1 MKVILHFLILEDLMN
16 NKIWAKAGITI
27 AGVLG
32 ATYITF
38 LTAPFFVNPIINKYV
53 PEITKSIKDMTGLNS
68 NLEEVTLVTTPKL
81 TAGLR
86 VKKFELLEPNN
97 NKILTADNFRVK
109 MSLLPI
115 LARKIE
121 VDVVQLENLSAN
133 ILINKDGSF
142 EVEKYFPQSS
152 ETEEAEPIQAL
163 PFGLKLSNHLPNITV
178 GAYDVTLTDGI
189 DKYVINGNKTEISD
203 FILNKSIKVKA
214 SGNAVLKG
222 REQFNY
228 NVKVFNKIMPDM
240 ELNDLVFNP
249 TENNTEKK
257 EDVKIDIIS
266 ILKGIYAN
274 NLTAKA
280 DANLIITNDGIKGY
294 ADLSNL
300 SLINLPKSNLKLKF
314 KDKNIDIDSNI
325 YTAANEVSKLYGVV
339 KTGKNTNIDINL
351 KSKVELS
358 NILKIVKDIALIF
371 DIKDLQTLS
380 ANGRLD
386 ADFNIK
392 SDLKTVKSN
401 GYLKIP
407 NADVYYGLYKIGVD
421 KINADVSLANNNI
434 NIKNIGFTILN
445 QPLKLYGTV
454 TSDAVSELHLTAN
467 NLSLKGLLVAAGQAA
482 LMKDNQVNSGTVSMK
497 ADIQGKLDKISPVI
511 NLNLNNINIKNVPA
525 ATSIVAPAT
534 TVSITSDGKTFGGQA
549 KSSNIR
555 IINPCAKV
563 SIPNI
568 NAQIKENEIVITQ
581 TPVTIEKIK
590 TTVSGKITNYLT
602 EKIGL
607 NFVTTGDIKSTL
619 TGDVNIAKQTLNL
632 TYATTETS
640 TIIIPMFDK
649 SKMTFSGSIKIIDSM
664 LNPVLKGNISI
675 PSINI
680 PEIPVS
686 MTNTDIK
693 LDGHI
698 LKGNGSVQ
706 KFTSGGIIAENL
718 VGDFSL
724 KGENF
729 YLNNVKGNAFSGKVG
744 GNIVYNITNAK
755 TGVEFSGS
763 GLNAER
769 AIYGAAGIKNAI
781 SGTLGFNT
789 KLSLIAAD
797 YDEMMKSL
805 RGNLSFN
812 IKNGSFG
819 EVGRLDKYLQANN
832 IMTNVILK
840 STMTSII
847 NSIAVMDTAKFDYL
861 DGKMTFKNGWAGINP
876 MKSSGKLLAYYITGK
891 YNLLN
896 GTTNVVVLGRMDA
909 QLVAKLGP
917 LGQLSAN
924 KLLSYIPKFGTA
936 TAKVVEALTTNPKGE
951 NTSAIP
957 ALTSGSTSYE
967 DFKVVFNGGLESKSS
982 VKSFKWL
989 TMVDMSAIEHKTL
1002 KDSVNDIKSS
1012 VGKDVTNTVN
1022 STVNSVKDVVTSSKE
1037 QWNSTKEDWNAT
1049 KDQFKNSAEEI
1060 KNLFKKKE
1068 STPAGSTAPATGVTV
1083 ESAVTESSAA
1093 E

>member
-1 MKVILHFLILEDLMN
+1 MN

-38 LTAPFFVNPIINKYV
+38 LAAPFFVNPIINKYV

-97 NKILTADNFRVK
+97 NKILEANNFRVK

-142 EVEKYFPQSS
+142 EIEKYIPQSG

-280 DANLIITNDGIKGY
+280 DANLVITNDGIKGY

-434 NIKNIGFTILN
+434 DIKNIGFTILN

-454 TSDAVSELHLTAN
+454 TSDAVSDLHLTAN

-525 ATSIVAPAT
+525 TTSIVAPAT
-534 TVSITSDGKTFGGQA
+534 AVSITSDGKTFGGQA

-555 IINPCAKV
+555 IINPAAKV
-563 SIPNI
+563 SIPSI

-581 TPVTIEKIK
+581 TPVMIEKIK

-632 TYATTETS
+632 TYATSEMS

-649 SKMTFSGSIKIIDSM
+649 SKMTFTGSIKIIDSM

-729 YLNNVKGNAFSGKVG
+729 YLNNVKGNAFGGKVG
-744 GNIVYNITNAK
+744 GNIIYNITNAK

-861 DGKMTFKNGWAGINP
+861 DGKMTFKNGWADINL

-989 TMVDMSAIEHKTL
+989 TTVDMSAIEHKTL

>member
-1 MKVILHFLILEDLMN
+1 MRVILHFLTLEDLMN
-16 NKIWAKAGITI
+16 NKIWVKAGITI

-32 ATYITF
+32 VTYITF

-152 ETEEAEPIQAL
+152 ETEEAEPMQAL

-228 NVKVFNKIMPDM
+228 NVKIFNKIMPDM

-249 TENNTEKK
+249 TENNIEKK

-280 DANLIITNDGIKGY
+280 DANLVITNDGIKGY
-294 ADLSNL
+294 VDLSNL

-314 KDKNIDIDSNI
+314 KDKNINIDSNI

-401 GYLKIP
+401 GFLKIP

-434 NIKNIGFTILN
+434 DIKNIGFTILN

-454 TSDAVSELHLTAN
+454 TSDAVSDLHLTAN
-467 NLSLKGLLVAAGQAA
+467 NLSLKGLLVAAGQAV
-482 LMKDNQVNSGTVSMK
+482 LMKDNQINSGTVSMK

-534 TVSITSDGKTFGGQA
+534 TVSISSDGKTFGGQA

-563 SIPNI
+563 SIPSI

-619 TGDVNIAKQTLNL
+619 IGDVNITKQTLNL
-632 TYATTETS
+632 TYATTEMS

-649 SKMTFSGSIKIIDSM
+649 SKMTFSGNVKIIDSM

-718 VGDFSL
+718 IGDFSL

-729 YLNNVKGNAFSGKVG
+729 YLNNLKGNAFSGKVG
-744 GNIVYNITNAK
+744 GNIIYNITNAK

-805 RGNLSFN
+805 RGSLSFN

-861 DGKMTFKNGWAGINP
+861 DGKMTFKNGWADINLI
-876 MKSSGKLLAYYITGK
+876 KSSGKLLAYYITGK

-909 QLVAKLGP
+909 QLVVKLGP

-989 TMVDMSAIEHKTL
+989 TTVDMSAIEHKTL

-1068 STPAGSTAPATGVTV
+1068 STPAGSTAPATGMTV

>member
-1 MKVILHFLILEDLMN
+1 MKVILHFLTLEDLMN

-142 EVEKYFPQSS
+142 EVEKYFPQSG
-152 ETEEAEPIQAL
+152 ETEEAEPMQAL

-228 NVKVFNKIMPDM
+228 NVKVFNKIMPDV

-280 DANLIITNDGIKGY
+280 DANLVITNDGIKGY

-434 NIKNIGFTILN
+434 DIKNIGFTILN

-454 TSDAVSELHLTAN
+454 TSDAVSDLHLTAN

-511 NLNLNNINIKNVPA
+511 NLNLNNINIKNIPA
-525 ATSIVAPAT
+525 ATSIAAPAT
-534 TVSITSDGKTFGGQA
+534 AVSITSDGKTFGGQA
-549 KSSNIR
+549 NSSNIR

-563 SIPNI
+563 SIPSI

-607 NFVTTGDIKSTL
+607 NFVTAGDIKSTL
-619 TGDVNIAKQTLNL
+619 AGDVNIAKQTLNL
-632 TYATTETS
+632 TYATTEMS

-861 DGKMTFKNGWAGINP
+861 DGKMTFKNGWADINP

-989 TMVDMSAIEHKTL
+989 TTVDMSAIEHKTL

>member
-1 MKVILHFLILEDLMN
+1 MKVILHFLTLEDLMN

-121 VDVVQLENLSAN
+121 VDVVQLENLSVN

-152 ETEEAEPIQAL
+152 ETEEAEPMQAL

-228 NVKVFNKIMPDM
+228 NVKIFNKIMPDM

-249 TENNTEKK
+249 AENNTEKK

-280 DANLIITNDGIKGY
+280 DANLVITNDGIKGY
-294 ADLSNL
+294 VDLSNL

-314 KDKNIDIDSNI
+314 KDKNINIDSNI

-434 NIKNIGFTILN
+434 DIKNIGFTILN

-454 TSDAVSELHLTAN
+454 TSDAVSDLHLTAN
-467 NLSLKGLLVAAGQAA
+467 NLSLKGLLVAAGQAV

-511 NLNLNNINIKNVPA
+511 NLNLNNINIKNIPA
-525 ATSIVAPAT
+525 ATSIAAPAT

-563 SIPNI
+563 SIPSI

-619 TGDVNIAKQTLNL
+619 IGDVNITKQTLNL
-632 TYATTETS
+632 TYTTTEMS

-649 SKMTFSGSIKIIDSM
+649 SKMTFSGNVKIIDSM

-724 KGENF
+724 RGENF
-729 YLNNVKGNAFSGKVG
+729 YLNNLKGNAFSGKVG

-805 RGNLSFN
+805 RGSLSFN

-861 DGKMTFKNGWAGINP
+861 DGKMTFKNGWADINQI
-876 MKSSGKLLAYYITGK
+876 KSSGKLLAYYITGK

-989 TMVDMSAIEHKTL
+989 TTVDMSAIEHKTL

-1068 STPAGSTAPATGVTV
+1068 STPAGSTAPATGMTV
-1083 ESAVTESSAA
+1083 ESAVTES
-1093 E
+1093 

>member
-1 MKVILHFLILEDLMN
+1 MN

-121 VDVVQLENLSAN
+121 VDVVQLENLSVN

-152 ETEEAEPIQAL
+152 ETEEAEPMQAL

-228 NVKVFNKIMPDM
+228 NVKIFNKIMPDM

-249 TENNTEKK
+249 AENNTEKK

-280 DANLIITNDGIKGY
+280 DANLVITNDGIKGY
-294 ADLSNL
+294 VDLSNL

-314 KDKNIDIDSNI
+314 KDKNINIDSNI

-434 NIKNIGFTILN
+434 DIKNIGFTILN

-454 TSDAVSELHLTAN
+454 TSDAVSDLHLTAN
-467 NLSLKGLLVAAGQAA
+467 NLSLKGLLVAAGQAV

-511 NLNLNNINIKNVPA
+511 NLNLNNINIKNIPA
-525 ATSIVAPAT
+525 ATSIAAPAT

-563 SIPNI
+563 SIPSI

-619 TGDVNIAKQTLNL
+619 IGDVNITKQTLNL
-632 TYATTETS
+632 TYTTTEMS

-649 SKMTFSGSIKIIDSM
+649 SKMTFSGNVKIIDSM

-724 KGENF
+724 RGENF
-729 YLNNVKGNAFSGKVG
+729 YLNNLKGNAFSGKVG

-805 RGNLSFN
+805 RGSLSFN

-861 DGKMTFKNGWAGINP
+861 DGKMTFKNGWADINQI
-876 MKSSGKLLAYYITGK
+876 KSSGKLLAYYITGK

-989 TMVDMSAIEHKTL
+989 TTVDMSAIEHKTL

-1068 STPAGSTAPATGVTV
+1068 STPAGSTAPATGMTV
-1083 ESAVTESSAA
+1083 ESAVTES
-1093 E
+1093 

>member
-1 MKVILHFLILEDLMN
+1 MN
-16 NKIWAKAGITI
+16 KKLWAKAGMAITI
-27 AGVLG
+27 ALS
-32 ATYITF
+32 ATYFIF
-38 LTAPFFVNPIINKYV
+38 LAFPFFVNPIINKYV

-68 NLEEVTLVTTPKL
+68 ELEDVTFITTPKL
-81 TAGLR
+81 TAGLK

-97 NKILTADNFRVK
+97 NKILEANNFRVK

-115 LARKIE
+115 LAKKIE
-121 VDVVQLENLSAN
+121 VDVVQLDHLSAN
-133 ILINKDGSF
+133 ILVNKDGSF
-142 EVEKYFPQSS
+142 EVEKYIPQSN
-152 ETEEAEPIQAL
+152 ETEEVEPMQAL
-163 PFGLKLSNHLPNITV
+163 PFGLKLSNHLPNITI
-178 GAYDVTLTDGI
+178 GSYDVTLTDGI
-189 DKYVINGNKTEISD
+189 DKYVVNGNKTEISD

-228 NVKVFNKIMPDM
+228 NVKIFNKIMPDM

-249 TENNTEKK
+249 TENNIEKK

-266 ILKGIYAN
+266 ILKGIYSN

-280 DANLIITNDGIKGY
+280 DVNLVITNDGIKGF

-325 YTAANEVSKLYGVV
+325 YTAANESSKLNGII
-339 KTGKNTNIDINL
+339 KTGKNTKVDINL
-351 KSKVELS
+351 KSKVEIA

-371 DIKDLQTLS
+371 NIKDLQTLS
-380 ANGRLD
+380 ANGQLD

-434 NIKNIGFTILN
+434 NIKNLGFTILN

-454 TSDAVSELHLTAN
+454 TSDAVSDLHLTAN

-497 ADIQGKLDKISPVI
+497 ADIQGKLDKINPAI

-525 ATSIVAPAT
+525 ATTVVAPSST
-534 TVSITSDGKTFGGQA
+534 LNIISDGKTFGGQA

-555 IINPCAKV
+555 IINPCATV

-568 NAQIKENEIVITQ
+568 EGQIKENEIIISQ

-607 NFVTTGDIKSTL
+607 NFVTTGDIKSNL
-619 TGDVNIAKQTLNL
+619 IGDVNIAKQTLNL
-632 TYATTETS
+632 TYATTEMS

-649 SKMTFSGSIKIIDSM
+649 SKMTFMGNIKIIDSM

-680 PEIPVS
+680 PEIPVN

-693 LDGHI
+693 LDGQI
-698 LKGNGSVQ
+698 LKGSGSVQ
-706 KFTSGGIIAENL
+706 KFTSGGIAAENL

-729 YLNNVKGNAFSGKVG
+729 YLNNIKGTAFDGKIG
-744 GNIVYNITNAK
+744 GNIIYNVTNAK
-755 TGVEFSGS
+755 TNVDFSGL
-763 GLNAER
+763 GLNADK
-769 AIYGAAGIKNAI
+769 AIYGAAGIKNAL
-781 SGTLGFNT
+781 SGTLGFDT
-789 KLSLIAAD
+789 KLSLVAAD

-805 RGNLSFN
+805 RGNLNFTV
-812 IKNGSFG
+812 KNGSFG

-832 IMTNVILK
+832 IMTNVLLK
-840 STMTSII
+840 STITSIQ
-847 NSIAVMDTAKFDYL
+847 NSIKVMDTAKFDYL
-861 DGKMTFKNGWAGINP
+861 EGKMTFKNGWADINP
-876 MKSSGKLLAYYITGK
+876 IKSSGRLLAYYITGK

-924 KLLSYIPKFGTA
+924 KLLSYIPKFGAA
-936 TAKVVEALTTNPKGE
+936 TAKVVEALTTNPNGE
-951 NTSAIP
+951 NTEAIP

-989 TMVDMSAIEHKTL
+989 TTVDMSAIENKTL
-1002 KDSVNDIKSS
+1002 KDSVRDIKSS

-1022 STVNSVKDVVTSSKE
+1022 STVNSVKEVVSSSKE
-1037 QWNSTKEDWNAT
+1037 QWNATKEDWNAT
-1049 KDQFKNSAEEI
+1049 KDQFKNSTEEI
-1060 KNLFKKKE
+1060 KNLFKKKNTVV
-1068 STPAGSTAPATGVTV
+1068 TPV
-1083 ESAVTESSAA
+1083 EPEVIQSENAVE
-1093 E
+1093 

>member
-1 MKVILHFLILEDLMN
+1 
-16 NKIWAKAGITI
+16 
-27 AGVLG
+27 
-32 ATYITF
+32 
-38 LTAPFFVNPIINKYV
+38 
-53 PEITKSIKDMTGLNS
+53 
-68 NLEEVTLVTTPKL
+68 
-81 TAGLR
+81 
-86 VKKFELLEPNN
+86 
-97 NKILTADNFRVK
+97 
-109 MSLLPI
+109 
-115 LARKIE
+115 
-121 VDVVQLENLSAN
+121 
-133 ILINKDGSF
+133 
-142 EVEKYFPQSS
+142 
-152 ETEEAEPIQAL
+152 
-163 PFGLKLSNHLPNITV
+163 
-178 GAYDVTLTDGI
+178 
-189 DKYVINGNKTEISD
+189 
-203 FILNKSIKVKA
+203 
-214 SGNAVLKG
+214 
-222 REQFNY
+222 
-228 NVKVFNKIMPDM
+228 
-240 ELNDLVFNP
+240 
-249 TENNTEKK
+249 
-257 EDVKIDIIS
+257 
-266 ILKGIYAN
+266 
-274 NLTAKA
+274 
-280 DANLIITNDGIKGY
+280 
-294 ADLSNL
+294 
-300 SLINLPKSNLKLKF
+300 
-314 KDKNIDIDSNI
+314 
-325 YTAANEVSKLYGVV
+325 
-339 KTGKNTNIDINL
+339 
-351 KSKVELS
+351 
-358 NILKIVKDIALIF
+358 
-371 DIKDLQTLS
+371 
-380 ANGRLD
+380 
-386 ADFNIK
+386 
-392 SDLKTVKSN
+392 
-401 GYLKIP
+401 
-407 NADVYYGLYKIGVD
+407 
-421 KINADVSLANNNI
+421 
-434 NIKNIGFTILN
+434 
-445 QPLKLYGTV
+445 
-454 TSDAVSELHLTAN
+454 
-467 NLSLKGLLVAAGQAA
+467 
-482 LMKDNQVNSGTVSMK
+482 
-497 ADIQGKLDKISPVI
+497 
-511 NLNLNNINIKNVPA
+511 
-525 ATSIVAPAT
+525 
-534 TVSITSDGKTFGGQA
+534 
-549 KSSNIR
+549 
-555 IINPCAKV
+555 
-563 SIPNI
+563 
-568 NAQIKENEIVITQ
+568 
-581 TPVTIEKIK
+581 
-590 TTVSGKITNYLT
+590 
-602 EKIGL
+602 
-607 NFVTTGDIKSTL
+607 
-619 TGDVNIAKQTLNL
+619 
-632 TYATTETS
+632 
-640 TIIIPMFDK
+640 
-649 SKMTFSGSIKIIDSM
+649 MTFSGSIKIIDSM

-729 YLNNVKGNAFSGKVG
+729 YLNNLKGNAFSGKVG
-744 GNIVYNITNAK
+744 GNIIYNITNAK

-805 RGNLSFN
+805 RGSLSFN

-861 DGKMTFKNGWAGINP
+861 DGKMTFKNGWADINP

-989 TMVDMSAIEHKTL
+989 TTVDMSAIEHNTL

-1083 ESAVTESSAA
+1083 ESAVTESPAAA

>member
-1 MKVILHFLILEDLMN
+1 MN
-16 NKIWAKAGITI
+16 KKIWAKAGITL

-38 LTAPFFVNPIINKYV
+38 LAAPLFVNPIVNKYI

-109 MSLLPI
+109 MSLIPI
-115 LARKIE
+115 FAKKIE
-121 VDVVQLENLSAN
+121 IDAVQLDNLSAN
-133 ILINKDGSF
+133 ILINNDGSF
-142 EVEKYFPQSS
+142 VVEKYFPQSS
-152 ETEEAEPIQAL
+152 ETEEAEPMQAL

-189 DKYVINGNKTEISD
+189 DKYVVNGNKTEISD
-203 FILNKSIKVKA
+203 FILNKSVKVKA

-222 REQFNY
+222 REQFSY
-228 NVKVFNKIMPDM
+228 NVKVLNKIMPDM

-249 TENNTEKK
+249 TKDDDNTPKA
-257 EDVKIDIIS
+257 DVKVDIIS

-280 DANLIITNDGIKGY
+280 DADLVITNDGIKGY

-300 SLINLPKSNLKLKF
+300 SVINLPKSNLKLKF
-314 KDKNIDIDSNI
+314 KDKKINIDSNI

-351 KSKVELS
+351 KSKVEIA

-380 ANGRLD
+380 ANGKLD

-401 GYLKIP
+401 GYLRIP

-434 NIKNIGFTILN
+434 DIKNIGFTILN

-454 TSDAVSELHLTAN
+454 TSDAVSDLHLTAN
-467 NLSLKGLLVAAGQAA
+467 NLSLKGLLVAAGQAV

-497 ADIQGKLDKISPVI
+497 ADIQGKLDKINPVI

-525 ATSIVAPAT
+525 STSVIAPAT
-534 TVSITSDGKTFGGQA
+534 TLNITSDGKTFGGQA

-555 IINPCAKV
+555 IINPAAKV
-563 SIPNI
+563 SIPSV
-568 NAQIKENEIVITQ
+568 NAQIKENEIVISQ

-632 TYATTETS
+632 TYATNELS

-649 SKMTFSGSIKIIDSM
+649 SKMSFTGNIKIIDSM
-664 LNPVLKGNISI
+664 FNPVLKGNISI

-706 KFTSGGIIAENL
+706 KFTSGGIVAENL
-718 VGDFSL
+718 TGDFSL

-729 YLNNVKGNAFSGKVG
+729 YLNNVKGNAFNGKVG
-744 GNIVYNITNAK
+744 GNIVYNISNAK

-769 AIYGAAGIKNAI
+769 AIYGAVGIKNAI
-781 SGTLGFNT
+781 SGTLGFDT
-789 KLSLIAAD
+789 KLSLTAAD
-797 YDEMMKSL
+797 YNEMMKSL
-805 RGNLSFN
+805 KGNLSFN

-832 IMTNVILK
+832 IMTNVLLK
-840 STMTSII
+840 STTTSII

-861 DGKMTFKNGWAGINP
+861 DGKMTFKNGWADINP

-967 DFKVVFNGGLESKSS
+967 DFKVVFNGGLECKSS

-989 TMVDMSAIEHKTL
+989 TTVDMSAIENKTL
-1002 KDSVNDIKSS
+1002 KDSVKDIKSS

-1022 STVNSVKDVVTSSKE
+1022 STVNSVKDVVSTSKE

-1049 KDQFKNSAEEI
+1049 RDQFKNSAEEI
-1060 KNLFKKKE
+1060 KNLFKKKGTTPVE
-1068 STPAGSTAPATGVTV
+1068 STTPAASTAV
-1083 ESAVTESSAA
+1083 ENAVTESSAA

>member
-1 MKVILHFLILEDLMN
+1 MN

-38 LTAPFFVNPIINKYV
+38 LAAPFFVNPIINKYV

-178 GAYDVTLTDGI
+178 EAYDVTLTDGI

-228 NVKVFNKIMPDM
+228 NVKVFNKIMPDV

-280 DANLIITNDGIKGY
+280 DANLVITNDGIKGY
-294 ADLSNL
+294 ANLSNL

-434 NIKNIGFTILN
+434 DIKNIGFTILN

-454 TSDAVSELHLTAN
+454 TSDAVSDLHLTAN

-511 NLNLNNINIKNVPA
+511 NLNLNNINIKNIPA
-525 ATSIVAPAT
+525 ATSIAAPAT
-534 TVSITSDGKTFGGQA
+534 AVSITSDGKTFGGQA
-549 KSSNIR
+549 NSSNIR

-563 SIPNI
+563 SIPSI

-632 TYATTETS
+632 TYATTEMS

-649 SKMTFSGSIKIIDSM
+649 SKMTFTGSIKIIDSM

-729 YLNNVKGNAFSGKVG
+729 YLNNVKGNAFGGKVG
-744 GNIVYNITNAK
+744 GNIIYNITNAK

-861 DGKMTFKNGWAGINP
+861 DGKMTFKNGWADINL

-989 TMVDMSAIEHKTL
+989 TTVDMSAIEHKTL

>member
-1 MKVILHFLILEDLMN
+1 MN
-16 NKIWAKAGITI
+16 NKIWAKAGITL

-38 LTAPFFVNPIINKYV
+38 LAAPFFVNPIINKYV
-53 PEITKSIKDMTGLNS
+53 PEITKSIKDMMGLNS

-142 EVEKYFPQSS
+142 EVEKYFPQSG
-152 ETEEAEPIQAL
+152 ETEEAEPMQAL
-163 PFGLKLSNHLPNITV
+163 PFGLKLSNHLPNIIV
-178 GAYDVTLTDGI
+178 DSYDITLTDGI

-228 NVKVFNKIMPDM
+228 NIKVFNKIMPDV

-280 DANLIITNDGIKGY
+280 DANLVITNDGIKGY

-314 KDKNIDIDSNI
+314 KDKNINIDSNI

-434 NIKNIGFTILN
+434 DIKNIGFTILN

-454 TSDAVSELHLTAN
+454 TSDAVSDLHLTAN

-525 ATSIVAPAT
+525 ATSIAAPAT

-563 SIPNI
+563 SIPSI

-607 NFVTTGDIKSTL
+607 NFVTAGDIKSTL
-619 TGDVNIAKQTLNL
+619 TGDINIAKQTLNL
-632 TYATTETS
+632 TYATSEMS

-861 DGKMTFKNGWAGINP
+861 DGKMTFKNGWADINL

-989 TMVDMSAIEHKTL
+989 TTVDMSAIEHKTL

>member
-1 MKVILHFLILEDLMN
+1 MN
-16 NKIWAKAGITI
+16 KKLWAKAGMTITV
-27 AGVLG
+27 ALS
-32 ATYITF
+32 ATYLIF
-38 LTAPFFVNPIINKYV
+38 LASPFFVNPIINKYV
-53 PEITKSIKDMTGLNS
+53 PEITKSIKDITGLNS
-68 NLEEVTLVTTPKL
+68 ELEEVTFITTPKL
-81 TAGLR
+81 TAGLK

-97 NKILTADNFRVK
+97 NKILEANNFRVK

-115 LARKIE
+115 FAKKIE
-121 VDVVQLENLSAN
+121 VDVVQLDHLSAN

-142 EVEKYFPQSS
+142 EVEKYIPQSN
-152 ETEEAEPIQAL
+152 ETEEVEPMQAL
-163 PFGLKLSNHLPNITV
+163 PLGLKLSNHLPNITI
-178 GAYDVTLTDGI
+178 GSYDVTLTDGI
-189 DKYVINGNKTEISD
+189 DKYVVNGNKTEISD

-228 NVKVFNKIMPDM
+228 NVKVLNKIMPDM

-249 TENNTEKK
+249 TENNIEKK

-266 ILKGIYAN
+266 ILKGIYSN

-280 DANLIITNDGIKGY
+280 DVNLVITNDDIKGF

-314 KDKNIDIDSNI
+314 KDKNIDIDSNL
-325 YTAANEVSKLYGVV
+325 YTAANESSKLNGII
-339 KTGKNTNIDINL
+339 KTGKNTKVDINL
-351 KSKVELS
+351 KSKVEIA

-371 DIKDLQTLS
+371 NIKDLQTLS
-380 ANGRLD
+380 ANGQLD

-434 NIKNIGFTILN
+434 NIKNLGFTILN

-454 TSDAVSELHLTAN
+454 TSDAVSDLHLTAN

-497 ADIQGKLDKISPVI
+497 ADIKGKLDKINPVI

-525 ATSIVAPAT
+525 ST
-534 TVSITSDGKTFGGQA
+534 TVAAPSSTLNITSDGKTFGGQA

-555 IINPCAKV
+555 IINPCATV

-568 NAQIKENEIVITQ
+568 EGQIKENEIIISQ

-607 NFVTTGDIKSTL
+607 NFVTTGDIKSNL

-632 TYATTETS
+632 TYATTEMS

-649 SKMTFSGSIKIIDSM
+649 SKMTFMGNIKIIDSM

-693 LDGHI
+693 LDGQI
-698 LKGNGSVQ
+698 LKGSGSVQ
-706 KFTSGGIIAENL
+706 KFTSGGIAAENL

-729 YLNNVKGNAFSGKVG
+729 YLNNIKGTAFDGKIG
-744 GNIVYNITNAK
+744 GNIIYNVTNAK
-755 TGVEFSGS
+755 TNVDFSGS
-763 GLNAER
+763 GLNADK
-769 AIYGAAGIKNAI
+769 AIYGAAGIKNAL
-781 SGTLGFNT
+781 SGTLGFDT
-789 KLSLIAAD
+789 KLSLVAAD

-805 RGNLSFN
+805 RGNLNFT

-832 IMTNVILK
+832 IMTNVLLK
-840 STMTSII
+840 STITSIQ
-847 NSIAVMDTAKFDYL
+847 NSIKVMDTAKFDYL
-861 DGKMTFKNGWAGINP
+861 EGKMTFKNGWADINP
-876 MKSSGKLLAYYITGK
+876 IKSSGRLLAYYITGK

-924 KLLSYIPKFGTA
+924 KLLSYIPKFGAA

-951 NTSAIP
+951 NTEAIP

-967 DFKVVFNGGLESKSS
+967 DFKVVFNGGLESKNS

-989 TMVDMSAIEHKTL
+989 TTVDMSAIENKTL

-1022 STVNSVKDVVTSSKE
+1022 STVNSVKDVVSSSKE
-1037 QWNSTKEDWNAT
+1037 QWNATKEDWNAT
-1049 KDQFKNSAEEI
+1049 KNQFKNSTEEI
-1060 KNLFKKKE
+1060 KNLFKKKNTAV
-1068 STPAGSTAPATGVTV
+1068 TPV
-1083 ESAVTESSAA
+1083 ESEVIQSENAVE
-1093 E
+1093 

>member
-1 MKVILHFLILEDLMN
+1 MN

-32 ATYITF
+32 ITYITF

-152 ETEEAEPIQAL
+152 ETEEAEPMQAL
-163 PFGLKLSNHLPNITV
+163 PFGLKLSNHLPNIIV
-178 GAYDVTLTDGI
+178 DSYDITLTDGI

-228 NVKVFNKIMPDM
+228 NVKIFNKIMPDM

-280 DANLIITNDGIKGY
+280 DANLVITNDGIKGY

-314 KDKNIDIDSNI
+314 KDKNINIDSNI

-434 NIKNIGFTILN
+434 DIKNIGFTILN

-454 TSDAVSELHLTAN
+454 TSDAVSDLHLTAN

-563 SIPNI
+563 SIPSV

-632 TYATTETS
+632 TYATTEMS

-649 SKMTFSGSIKIIDSM
+649 SKMTFSGNVKIIDSM

-680 PEIPVS
+680 PEIQVS

-729 YLNNVKGNAFSGKVG
+729 YLNNLKGNAFSGKVG

-861 DGKMTFKNGWAGINP
+861 DGKMTFKNGWADINP

-989 TMVDMSAIEHKTL
+989 TTVDMSAIEHKTL

-1083 ESAVTESSAA
+1083 ESAVTESPAAA